1 MIKVRFKKKKKKYS
15 LERNIHRFVESVD
28 NSGWKCE
35 KNFHRLPLDFV
46 KFILTFSPFLFILP
60 RAYRIDNSCEE
71 FSRDSKTGIKGNS
84 LHYTFRIVLESREDK
99 DKEGKRI
106 YI

>member
-1 MIKVRFKKKKKKYS
+1 ME
-15 LERNIHRFVESVD
+15 LVD

-84 LHYTFRIVLESREDK
+84 LHYIFRIVLESREDK

-106 YI
+106 YIIGKVNKNLNFTIRYRPSPRS